1 MTHNDLLLEIVCY
14 KELTNSVY
22 IWHKVLGMFQITGYA
37 KQCSVYSFCWKEKQ
51 LV

>member
-37 KQCSVYSFCWKEKQ
+37 VYTAFAGRKNN
-51 LV
+51 